1 MARRLTPEQWQAV
14 RTIWE
19 YDPDEP
25 SYDVAG
31 ARAGE
36 KHSFFVPTRQ
46 SIQERAKKEKWERR
60 ASLSGINKAAH
71 RKADA
76 MVSSSG
82 ETSKPDKP
90 DGKPDGSPDTSG
102 KNIQATREDSEDKRA
117 QVLARHRTEWAN
129 IGVLLGEAISIRNND
144 PVRASDKIRFVKT
157 TAEVTKIKQEGER
170 KAWGLDD
177 LADFDPSKMTD
188 EELDRFIR
196 GRS

>member
-1 MARRLTPEQWQAV
+1 
-14 RTIWE
+14 
-19 YDPDEP
+19 
-25 SYDVAG
+25 
-31 ARAGE
+31 
-36 KHSFFVPTRQ
+36 
-46 SIQERAKKEKWERR
+46 
-60 ASLSGINKAAH
+60 
-71 RKADA
+71 

-82 ETSKPDKP
+82 EAAKPDKP
-90 DGKPDGSPDTSG
+90 DAKPDTKPDASG

-129 IGVLLGEAISIRNND
+129 IGVLLGEAIAMRNQD

-177 LADFDPSKMTD
+177 LADFDPTKMTD
-188 EELDRFIR
+188 EELDRFIK